1 MSFCQPC
8 RVWMK
13 RHEKATRW
21 VAFFIGLSLFF
32 TLLGLVT
39 DPVYMPGLCKVYP

>member
-8 RVWMK
+8 RDLLTDHRLAV
-13 RHEKATRW
+13 RRVT
-21 VAFFIGLSLFF
+21 ILLGLAVFF

-39 DPVYMPGLCKVYP
+39 DPVVSPGLCKVYP